1 MHSVLTEYEITLHA
15 YCLMSNH
22 YHLLIENSQ
31 KNLSEALKKLN
42 GDYAASFNKKYGR
55 SGHLWQGRFKSWLLF
70 DETHFW
76 TVVKYIERN
85 PLEAGMVNTIQS
97 WPWQSLY
104 ARLENQENLALLE
117 QSLIWRMDD
126 REYLE
131 FLGSSLDSE
140 HLESVYMQPKLRV
153 DEEGEPIV
161 LNRRIETFFPENS
174 IENILAAYRYGY
186 TKAEISRATGLS
198 AAYIGRVVNKHSH
211 DIDQT
216 SD

>member
-1 MHSVLTEYEITLHA
+1 
-15 YCLMSNH
+15 
-22 YHLLIENSQ
+22 
-31 KNLSEALKKLN
+31 
-42 GDYAASFNKKYGR
+42 
-55 SGHLWQGRFKSWLLF
+55 
-70 DETHFW
+70 
-76 TVVKYIERN
+76 
-85 PLEAGMVNTIQS
+85 
-97 WPWQSLY
+97 
-104 ARLENQENLALLE
+104 
-117 QSLIWRMDD
+117 MDD

-131 FLGSSLDSE
+131 FLGSSLDPE

-174 IENILAAYRYGY
+174 IKNILAAYRYGY